1 MSKLRVGNNHVYVLV
16 EFNDSLFNLV
26 QSVIHSSSVE
36 TIFSSIFEFWFLIKR
51 TVSSANIL
59 TENLV

>member
-1 MSKLRVGNNHVYVLV
+1 MYYVLLK
-16 EFNDSLFNLV
+16 FNDSLLNLV

-36 TIFSSIFEFWFLIKR
+36 TIFSSLFNFCFLIKT
-51 TVSSANIL
+51 TVLSANIP